1 MNPFK
6 GLCMAFFIF
15 VFRRF
20 CNKKRNF
27 EPEINGHE
35 VSAKAVQF
43 SLTIMIDEGKVLRS
57 YQELDHS
64 SSTKKYQMPDLQ

>member
-6 GLCMAFFIF
+6 GLCMAFFIV
-15 VFRRF
+15 VFRCF
-20 CNKKRNF
+20 CWEKRHF

-43 SLTIMIDEGKVLRS
+43 SPTIMIDEGKVLRK
-57 YQELDHS
+57 ERVFDRS
-64 SSTKKYQMPDLQ
+64 SSKKYQMPDLQ